1 MILKESRQNVLSLWH
16 SKFLCPFSP
25 QRRNEP
31 LPASGLGFP
40 DGPPHSIHR
49 GSRHVPRSRPEKS
62 HSLALLEN
70 WCSLLDYNIA
80 VCLFWGF
87 LTGSREILL
96 LCQDNCGFLAGFS
109 KPGVIV
115 DYKSTLV
122 LVGGGEGSPLRATVG
137 APVALSWLRNTYC
150 SLRP

>member
-1 MILKESRQNVLSLWH
+1 MFCHCDTQNFFVHSLPKDEMSPYLH
-16 SKFLCPFSP
+16 LALVFLTDPS
-25 QRRNEP
+25 
-31 LPASGLGFP
+31 L
-40 DGPPHSIHR
+40 SIHR

-80 VCLFWGF
+80 VCLFCGF

-122 LVGGGEGSPLRATVG
+122 LVGGGEGSPLRATER